1 MNGADS
7 YLKAADKQIIIQI
20 ITILSSQRSAV
31 VSTSEVQTSTGGQ
44 QDQAASALL
53 TSEDLR
59 SFDELSKILAP
70 FQEQPQILGPHIADF
85 LVPLND
91 ALNTVV
97 DAGDKFNVYQLH
109 LCCKVIQL
117 LCRIRGHKYVMK
129 HLPHEVRHI
138 EVCMFLLNKQVRKCS
153 MSCGS

>member
-7 YLKAADKQIIIQI
+7 YLKAADKQKIIQI
-20 ITILSSQRSAV
+20 ITILSSQRS
-31 VSTSEVQTSTGGQ
+31 VSFLSTTE
-44 QDQAASALL
+44 ALL
-53 TSEDLR
+53 KHEQAVSLPNQTAAVLTAEDLK

-70 FQEQPQILGPHIADF
+70 FQEQPQILGPHISDF
-85 LVPLND
+85 LVPLNL
-91 ALNTVV
+91 ALNIIV
-97 DAGDKFNVYQLH
+97 DAGDDFDVYQLH

-138 EVCMFLLNKQVRKCS
+138 EVCMFLLNKQVR
-153 MSCGS
+153 

>member
-7 YLKAADKQIIIQI
+7 YLKAADKQTIIHI
-20 ITILSSQRSAV
+20 ITILSSKRSVA
-31 VSTSEVQTSTGGQ
+31 SQSIAEVQILPGELPNQT
-44 QDQAASALL
+44 ASVLL
-53 TSEDLR
+53 TAEDLK

-70 FQEQPQILGPHIADF
+70 FQEQPQILGPHVSDF
-85 LVPLND
+85 LVPLNM
-91 ALNTVV
+91 ALNTIV
-97 DAGDKFNVYQLH
+97 DAGDDFDVYQLH

-138 EVCMFLLNKQVRKCS
+138 EVCMFLLNKQVR
-153 MSCGS
+153 